1 MTFPLA
7 IPEPLR
13 RTLTPGT
20 GVLLGI
26 SGGVDS
32 AVALAVLRELEC
44 EVLCVTFKNFCY
56 GESDLELTEKSCC
69 SLEAIEDARRLARRF
84 EARHWVS
91 DVAPAFDG
99 RVIQPFI
106 EEYRAARTPNPCLA
120 CNSDVRFP
128 ELVRLARQQG
138 CSFAATGHY
147 ARILGRGDEARLAV
161 GLDPGKDQS
170 YFLHRIS
177 PELFPELVFPLGWW
191 RKTQVREA
199 ARQLGIPVADKRD
212 SQEICFVPD
221 DDRSFLFAEGDRPGD
236 VVNREGRVL
245 GRHRGLQHYTVGQ
258 RKGLGIAADRPL
270 YVLALDPDRN
280 QVVLGY
286 REELTVSRI
295 VVDSWH
301 EAVPDFPADMPEQG
315 EFQARIRHRHGGAAV
330 SGWRWEGAELVVDLA
345 EPVDGAAPGQG
356 LVLYAGETVLGG
368 GRIMR
373 TGNDMERER

>member
-1 MTFPLA
+1 MTFPLT

-13 RTLTPGT
+13 RALPPGT

-32 AVALAVLRELEC
+32 AVALAVLKALGC

-56 GESDLELTEKSCC
+56 SDAEMDLTEKSCC
-69 SLEAIEDARRLARRF
+69 SLEAIDDARRLARRF
-84 EARHWVS
+84 EARHWLS
-91 DVAPAFDG
+91 DVAGSFDD

-106 EEYRAARTPNPCLA
+106 AEYRAARTPNPCLA

-138 CSFAATGHY
+138 CRYAATGHY
-147 ARILGRGDEARLAV
+147 ARILGVGPQARLAT
-161 GLDPGKDQS
+161 GLDPAKDQS
-170 YFLHRIS
+170 YFLHRIA
-177 PELFPELVFPLGWW
+177 PELFDHLVFPLGWW
-191 RKTQVREA
+191 PKTEVREA

-221 DDRSFLFAEGDRPGD
+221 DDRSFLFPEGDRPGD

-270 YVLALDPDRN
+270 YVLALDAPRN

-286 REELTVSRI
+286 KEELAVIRL
-295 VVDSWH
+295 VADRWH
-301 EAVPDFPADMPEQG
+301 ASIPDFPVTMPG
-315 EFQARIRHRHGGAAV
+315 DGAFQVRIRHRHGGTSVAGWSLEEGELAV
-330 SGWRWEGAELVVDLA
+330 ELA
-345 EPVDGAAPGQG
+345 EPVEGAAPGQG
-356 LVLYAGETVLGG
+356 LVLYQDDVVLGG
-368 GRIMR
+368 GRII
-373 TGNDMERER
+373 TAD